1 MKKIIKITESE
12 LIRIIN
18 KVINEELI
26 NENFGGDLPPG
37 FSQNDFITL
46 DDFIKTSKTDVNED
60 DENNNDQLGNVQFRS
75 DKELEKLLSKAEKG
89 EKLSK
94 SEPYLHTKTVK
105 TVKDENGNDI
115 DVNKLMTLLSKRPK
129 RILKTDSN
137 TKMIKS
143 NVATITIPKYR
154 GLIHDEKNHELK
166 IVNTCPKAHK
176 CIVGCYAGKGFFVT
190 FNNSSERSAQL
201 LTFLFNDYKGWKRQL
216 ISEIQQLERNSE
228 DIGTKVIIRWHDS
241 GDFFSPDYLDIAID
255 IAEST
260 PDVKHYA
267 YTKSV
272 SMVKSKKLPPN
283 FLTRFSYGGLED
295 KLINKESDFHSD
307 VIRFKSDKEKPDKDE
322 ILINFKKY
330 YNVEKDSA
338 GNARWVIKSADDLIE
353 FKTEIAEKYGLD
365 INTIVTFPEVM
376 KKPEGNKPIW
386 NVIVTPS
393 NADNA
398 AFREDV
404 LGVYLLYH

>member
-330 YNVEKDSA
+330 TELRIKDYSQPP
-338 GNARWVIKSADDLIE
+338 
-353 FKTEIAEKYGLD
+353 FQY
-365 INTIVTFPEVM
+365 FVM
-376 KKPEGNKPIW
+376 
-386 NVIVTPS
+386 
-393 NADNA
+393 
-398 AFREDV
+398 
-404 LGVYLLYH
+404 

>member
-398 AFREDV
+398 TFREDV

>member
-1 MKKIIKITESE
+1 MKKIIRITESE
-12 LIRIIN
+12 LVRIV
-18 KVINEELI
+18 KRVI

-37 FSQNDFITL
+37 FTQNDIMSL
-46 DDFIKTSKTDVNED
+46 DDFMFKSNKIDVNED
-60 DENNNDQLGNVQFRS
+60 DENNNDQLGNVQFRT
-75 DKELEKLLSKAEKG
+75 DKELKNLLSKVEKG
-89 EKLSK
+89 GKSSK
-94 SEPYLHTKTVK
+94 AEPYIHGSTVK
-105 TVKDENGNDI
+105 GVQDESGNFLDP
-115 DVNKLMTLLSKRPK
+115 NKLMSLLSIRPGK
-129 RILKTDSN
+129 ILKTESN

-166 IVNTCPKAHK
+166 IVNTCPNAHK

-190 FNNSSERSAQL
+190 FKNSSERSAQL
-201 LTFLFNDYKGWKRQL
+201 LTYLFNDYKGWKSQL
-216 ISEIQQLERNSE
+216 ISEIQQLERYNE

-307 VIRFKSDKEKPDKDE
+307 VIRFKSDKQKPDPNE

-330 YNVEKDSA
+330 YNIEKDSL

-365 INTIVTFPEVM
+365 INTVVTFPEVM
-376 KKPEGNKPIW
+376 KKPEGSKPIW

-404 LGVYLLYH
+404 IGVYLLFH